1 MGTAVAHG
9 VRDLRKHCEPCAWAA
24 SRRLAPHCASEPP
37 DHGLRRLNLVPSL
50 PNPGRGQTGTAVDR
64 AWQADAGRAKRMEM
78 AIYAEGKG
86 IAVEAEPFGPLTE
99 GAAGIAAIVLAGIS
113 TGALASITTIIIGV
127 ALMAQAFNAAAE
139 ASRELNASG
148 TATTVA
154 ARGGEFGGGE
164 VMILIVASLTGIV
177 LGILGLVGFNAPHLI
192 PAALIVFGGSLVLSG
207 AIAAQGR
214 VLATTMTASGAP
226 VQVGYQGSAGM
237 SGLEIMV
244 GFAAVLGI
252 LSLIF
257 ESSWVLVLVGFI
269 AVGAALMIVSATF
282 SGAVTRLFTTATA

>member
-1 MGTAVAHG
+1 
-9 VRDLRKHCEPCAWAA
+9 
-24 SRRLAPHCASEPP
+24 
-37 DHGLRRLNLVPSL
+37 
-50 PNPGRGQTGTAVDR
+50 
-64 AWQADAGRAKRMEM
+64 M

-99 GAAGIAAIVLAGIS
+99 GAAGIAAIVLAIIALGGIS

-127 ALMAQAFNAAAE
+127 ALMAQAFNAVAE

-192 PAALIVFGGSLVLSG
+192 PAALIVFGGSVVLSG

-252 LSLIF
+252 LSLTLRARGSWCWSA
-257 ESSWVLVLVGFI
+257 SS
-269 AVGAALMIVSATF
+269 
-282 SGAVTRLFTTATA
+282 R